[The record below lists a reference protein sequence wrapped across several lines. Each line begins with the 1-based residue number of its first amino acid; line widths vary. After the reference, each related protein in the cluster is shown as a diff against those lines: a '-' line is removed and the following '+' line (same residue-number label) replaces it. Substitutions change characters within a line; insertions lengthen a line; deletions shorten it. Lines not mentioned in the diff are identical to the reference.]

1 MPNGF
6 DRAAAILLRALAL
19 PDPETLRPEPAVQ
32 KPKRARRPAKKRAKG
47 AK

>member
-6 DRAAAILLRALAL
+6 DRIAAILLSAL
-19 PDPETLRPEPAVQ
+19 ECPEPAAEQPQV